1 MKLQRYGVVICCGL
15 LLGVVGLIL
24 YFSRNGDRIDDSV
37 LALQKSGVIVSP
49 LTPIPLTGT
58 LNKNRIYVTSSL
70 PFSLNHYSLFI
81 PQGQCTEENL
91 QQIIT
96 LAKCGVL
103 TNVTIVDDS
112 TGVLRLGTIDEL
124 LQQSNGSEQLKQESH
139 YRLRNIQIAVL
150 PAALIPNPL
159 PGTPGSP
166 DLDQSESEPR

>member
-1 MKLQRYGVVICCGL
+1 MKRQRYGVVICCGL
-15 LLGVVGLIL
+15 LLGGVGLTL
-24 YFSRNGDRIDDSV
+24 YSSRNGDRIDDSV

-70 PFSLNHYSLFI
+70 PLSLNHYSLFI

-91 QQIIT
+91 QQVIT

-112 TGVLRLGTIDEL
+112 TGVLRLGSIDEL
-124 LQQSNGSEQLKQESH
+124 LQQSNCSEQLQQELHKWLSSV
-139 YRLRNIQIAVL
+139 QICVL
-150 PAALIPNPL
+150 PAA
-159 PGTPGSP
+159 
-166 DLDQSESEPR
+166 QSH